1 MTATLDDRQ
10 TQSRPLRESR
20 FDSSLS
26 IFSTVAL
33 ILLLYGFC
41 WLKNNL
47 SFTPPQIFT
56 VAFHEVAGLSS
67 NAGVYVDGVRVGI
80 VDKIEWVDT
89 RKVLVKIRINSD
101 RVIIP
106 VGSKVSI
113 LTNGVVGAKYVEI
126 TMPPNSRTLA
136 PASSGVVIE
145 GEDPVRPELAVN
157 NLAIALSE
165 IDFPNVRKNLEEDHD
180 RIVLMADQLTSLMRR
195 TGPLIERAVPLEE
208 KAIVLADRMNRVSEK
223 MAKLLDNPNV
233 SSDIRE
239 TATQMRE
246 TMVHVRSVMDNLNLT
261 LKDEDL
267 RKDINSTMDKLN
279 QATASVQQSMEIV
292 QNISD
297 DKGLRSDMKVML
309 RDARD
314 AMTKV
319 DKIVTDPA
327 FGSDLR
333 DTLVKSQSAIEN
345 LDMAAQRMNQMLD
358 KRSPLLHMLFGRPG
372 KLSKEKQKKNEH
384 ESIMDMLKKKPA
396 GTGKDVESPGS
407 ERATGS
413 ERPASSTVP
422 ASTSV
427 PASSN
432 LPAAGDNATAISGT
446 EY

>member
-10 TQSRPLRESR
+10 TQARPLRESR

-80 VDKIEWVDT
+80 VDKIELVDT
-89 RKVLVKIRINSD
+89 RKVLVRIRINSD
-101 RVIIP
+101 SVVIP

-126 TMPPNSRTLA
+126 TMPPNSKTLA
-136 PASSGVVIE
+136 PASSNVIIE

-180 RIVLMADQLTSLMRR
+180 RIVLMSDQLTSLMRR
-195 TGPLIERAVPLEE
+195 TAPLIERAVPLEE
-208 KAIVLADRMNRVSEK
+208 KAIVLADRLNRVSEK
-223 MAKLLDNPNV
+223 MSKLLDNPNV

-239 TATQMRE
+239 TATQLRE
-246 TMVHVRSVMDNLNLT
+246 TMVHVRTVMDNLNRT

-267 RKDINSTMDKLN
+267 RKDIDSTMDKLN

-297 DKGLRSDMKVML
+297 DKGLRNDMKVML

-345 LDMAAQRMNQMLD
+345 LDLAAQRMNQMLD
-358 KRSPLLHMLFGRPG
+358 KRSPLLHMLIGRPG
-372 KLSKEKQKKNEH
+372 KLSKEKQKKNKH
-384 ESIMDMLKKKPA
+384 HSIMDMLKEKPA
-396 GTGKDVESPGS
+396 ENEKKVEP
-407 ERATGS
+407 A
-413 ERPASSTVP
+413 ASSAP
-422 ASTSV
+422 AASNV
-427 PASSN
+427 PASSSVRTGSS
-432 LPAAGDNATAISGT
+432 LPSAGDNATAISGT
-446 EY
+446 EH